1 MESTFGNGKDGGGLP
16 KNLFSRTFVTFASTK
31 WLLLPGKKD
40 KTELEVV
47 EFLSTQACA
56 EL

>member
-1 MESTFGNGKDGGGLP
+1 MESTFVNERGGGGLP

-31 WLLLPGKKD
+31 WLLPPGKKD
-40 KTELEVV
+40 TTELEVV